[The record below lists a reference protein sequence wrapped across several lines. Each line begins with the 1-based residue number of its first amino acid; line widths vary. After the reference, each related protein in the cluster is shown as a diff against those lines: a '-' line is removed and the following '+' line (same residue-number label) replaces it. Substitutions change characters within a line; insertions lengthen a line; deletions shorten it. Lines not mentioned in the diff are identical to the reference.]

1 MIIDNT
7 ILALGL
13 GAALAGFAQGLSG
26 FGFGLVAMSI
36 WAWTIDPKLA
46 AVMAVFGALTGQI
59 LTAFTVRRAFNVKQ
73 VLPFIMGGLIGIP
86 IGTIILPYLNIYLF
100 KLILGILLV
109 VWCPSMLF
117 SNYLPTLKINNF
129 KIERC
134 IESIIGIFGG
144 IMSALGGFTG
154 VIPTLWCTVRGY
166 PKDEQRSLI
175 QNFNITILSVTMIT
189 YIAKGNVTKEMLPQ
203 FAIIAPA
210 MLIPNLLGARLYKGI
225 SDILFKKIV
234 LSLLTASGITLLIS
248 AFNNLKIFR

>member
-26 FGFGLVAMSI
+26 FGFGLVAMSV

-46 AVMAVFGALTGQI
+46 AVMSVFGALTGQI
-59 LTAFTVRRAFNVKQ
+59 LTAFTVRRTFNIKQ
-73 VLPFIMGGLIGIP
+73 VLPFIIGGLMGIP
-86 IGTIILPYLNIYLF
+86 IGTIILPHLNIYLF

-117 SNYLPTLKINNF
+117 SSYLPKLVINNY
-129 KIERC
+129 KIERT
-134 IESIIGIFGG
+134 IESFIGVFGG
-144 IMSALGGFTG
+144 VMSAIGGFTG

-166 PKDEQRSLI
+166 PKDEQRALI
-175 QNFNITILSVTMIT
+175 QNFNITILSVTMIA
-189 YIAKGNVTKEMLPQ
+189 YIAKGNVTKEMLPY
-203 FAIIAPA
+203 FSIIAPA
-210 MLIPNLLGARLYKGI
+210 MLIPNLLGAYLYKGI

-248 AFNNLKIFR
+248 AFNNLY